1 MNKDKYIWLIGEN
14 LGSTHNNNSFYFWR
28 DVVNIKDEIDKYLVL
43 EDTKENRNFVKK
55 LDNEE
60 KEYIVW
66 KNSIKHFKLYFLA
79 DMFFVTLSY
88 RDVRPE
94 KY

>member
-43 EDTKENRNFVKK
+43 EDTKENRNFVKE

-60 KEYIVW
+60 KE
-66 KNSIKHFKLYFLA
+66 
-79 DMFFVTLSY
+79 
-88 RDVRPE
+88 
-94 KY
+94 